1 MTEWFAELDTPAL
14 QLAVLSWG
22 WRILAALLIF
32 LIGRWVARRVAGLVE
47 RAVAHAGKDPML
59 SGFLRNF
66 VFGLLLAVVAV
77 AALDQLG
84 VPSASLIAMLGAA
97 GLAIGLA
104 LQGSL
109 ANLAS
114 GLLLILARPFRVG
127 DFVEIGSRS
136 GTVDALGLLF
146 TRLASGDNREIVIP
160 NREVTSGAI
169 VNFSARG
176 TRRIDLVIG
185 IDYAA
190 DPRRALALIRGVLE
204 QEARLLPEP
213 EPKLLV
219 LELGESSVDLAV
231 RPWVASADYWAVR
244 SDLLAEIKRVLEANG
259 IGIPFPQ
266 RTVHLAGAGAAAA
279 KPV

>member
-1 MTEWFAELDTPAL
+1 MTEWFAEVDAAAL
-14 QLAVLSWG
+14 QLAALSWG

-32 LIGRWVARRVAGLVE
+32 LVGRWIAGRVARLVE
-47 RAVAHAGKDPML
+47 RGVTRTGRDPML

-66 VFGLLLAVVAV
+66 TFGLLLAVVLI

-84 VPSASLIAMLGAA
+84 VPSASLITALGAA

-109 ANLAS
+109 SNLAS
-114 GLLLILARPFRVG
+114 GLLLIMARPFRVG
-127 DFVEIGSRS
+127 DFVEIGGRS

-146 TRLASGDNREIVIP
+146 TRLASGDNREITIP
-160 NREVTSGAI
+160 NREVASGAI
-169 VNFSARG
+169 INFSTRG

-190 DPRRALALIRGVLE
+190 DPRRALELIRAVLAD
-204 QEARLLPEP
+204 EARILPEP

-219 LELGESSVDLAV
+219 LELGESSVDLGV

-244 SDLLAEIKRVLEANG
+244 SDLLAQIKRTLEANG
-259 IGIPFPQ
+259 VGIPFPQ

>member
-47 RAVAHAGKDPML
+47 RAVARAGKDPML